1 MEQMPAG
8 TVLVPCVFG
17 DPGETSTRSQVA
29 GVAGCVSDTKGSDKE
44 VGPQEIRHLYPW

>member
-17 DPGETSTRSQVA
+17 DPGVHKLQELQVA
-29 GVAGCVSDTKGSDKE
+29 YLIRRGVTKKWVD
-44 VGPQEIRHLYPW
+44 QEIRHLYPW